1 MAFEITAVWS
11 PQRHVSVT
19 AETNLEGS
27 LDQYLL
33 HIRHGGTRSPIE
45 MRVAPFQL
53 ISRIPSRLLRC
64 AEISRKAIPKEAYN
78 WTALRIM
85 MIFWPRTFLND
96 VSWNTSITWWWS
108 QWAEKMAYANSEMR
122 ILWLRPPCCSSTPD
136 LEFDAIAAVVQLY
149 TAAVSPKTTTTT
161 TKGLAL
167 ISCSLRGVQDY
178 TFYS

>member
-11 PQRHVSVT
+11 PQRHVSVA

-78 WTALRIM
+78 
-85 MIFWPRTFLND
+85 
-96 VSWNTSITWWWS
+96 
-108 QWAEKMAYANSEMR
+108 
-122 ILWLRPPCCSSTPD
+122 
-136 LEFDAIAAVVQLY
+136 
-149 TAAVSPKTTTTT
+149 
-161 TKGLAL
+161 
-167 ISCSLRGVQDY
+167 
-178 TFYS
+178 